1 MLYNIKTGY
10 GVPQQSMSDILIL
23 VSALPHLASNGL
35 QFVYTDRHAYLRT
48 ALFSN
53 DLTQLGQRIAWKAL
67 QERDF
72 SKSDVDRFEKY
83 QAEALVYKHVPLGAL
98 LAIMCNNDS
107 VKEEVDKSAAAKGLQ
122 LKVINGRSWYL

>member
-10 GVPQQSMSDILIL
+10 GVPQQSMSDILII
-23 VSALPHLASNGL
+23 VSSLHLIAKNGIP
-35 QFVYTDRHAYLRT
+35 FVYSDRHAYLRT
-48 ALFSN
+48 ASFSN
-53 DLTQLGQRIAWKAL
+53 DLDELKTRIAWKAL

-98 LAIMCNNDS
+98 LEIMCHTDS
-107 VKEEVDKSAAAKGLQ
+107 VKDEATKACAEKGVE
-122 LKVINGRSWYL
+122 LKTINGRSWYL